1 MEKFHITLAAAALF
15 LTGCAGN
22 TAHFTASAAGKN
34 LDLTGW
40 MMLGTAEA
48 FDSTNAAPAGKIIV
62 GRVNYKSRR
71 VAIPADHKVP
81 NTGSFRATT
90 TESLLGTRETIIE
103 YDFTAGS
110 AEDAAAISEKL
121 ESQKKSAEKILQTVR

>member
-1 MEKFHITLAAAALF
+1 MKKFYTVLAAAALL

-22 TAHFTASAAGKN
+22 VANITASAAGKN

-40 MMLGTAEA
+40 MMLGTAET
-48 FDSTNAAPAGKIIV
+48 FDSTTAAPAGKIIV

-110 AEDAAAISEKL
+110 AGEAAAIAEKL
-121 ESQKKSAEKILQTVR
+121 ESQKKSAEKILQIN